1 MAYLHENKEEFANAV
16 NLASEY
22 FRVLPI
28 IVEKDYYVTMILR
41 ELSKRLG
48 FVVFKGGTSLSKC
61 HKAIKRFSEDID
73 ITIDSKLSQGQMKKL
88 KEVIKEISSILGLSI
103 PNIDETRSRRS
114 YNQYILE
121 YQSVLCNSDDAVRP
135 VVLMETSF
143 AEVSFPTVVMPV
155 HSYIGDMMIEEA
167 PKELKNFCLEPF
179 EMKVQGLDRTLVD
192 KVFAICDYYM
202 QDRVKKHS
210 RHIYDIYKL
219 IDLVPQTK
227 EFKTLVKEVR
237 SVRAMTNICP
247 SAQSEVN
254 VPDMLN
260 FLIRNEI
267 YKDDYENVTSR
278 ILEEKVSYE
287 VAIEAVRK
295 IAMSGMFERQSSEE
309 ENNTR
314 YLEKKLADYKAG
326 KLKVEEHELIEE

>member
-1 MAYLHENKEEFANAV
+1 MAYLHKDKEEFINAV

-22 FRVLPI
+22 FHILPV

-41 ELSKRLG
+41 ELSERQG

-73 ITIDSKLSQGQMKKL
+73 ITIDSRLSQGQMKKL
-88 KEVIKEISSILGLSI
+88 KEVIKNIAAELGLAI
-103 PNIDETRSRRS
+103 PNIEETRSRRS
-114 YNQYILE
+114 YNRYILE
-121 YQSVLCNSDDAVRP
+121 YQSSLSEPDDAVQSA
-135 VVLMETSF
+135 VLMETSF
-143 AEVSFPTVVMPV
+143 AEVSFPTVILQV
-155 HSYIGDMMIEEA
+155 HSYIGDMMTKEA
-167 PKELKNFCLEPF
+167 PDELENFHLEPF

-219 IDLVPQTK
+219 LQIVPLTE
-227 EFKTLVKEVR
+227 EFRALIQEVR

-247 SAQSEVN
+247 SAQPEVN

-260 FLIRNEI
+260 FLIENEI
-267 YKDDYENVTSR
+267 YKDDYEKITAR
-278 ILEEKVSYE
+278 ILEEDVNYE
-287 VAIEAVRK
+287 TAIEAVKK
-295 IAMSGMFERQSSEE
+295 IAASGMFE
-309 ENNTR
+309 
-314 YLEKKLADYKAG
+314 
-326 KLKVEEHELIEE
+326 

>member
-1 MAYLHENKEEFANAV
+1 MEYLHKHKEEFINAV

-22 FRVLPI
+22 FHILPV

-41 ELSKRLG
+41 ELTERQG

-73 ITIDSKLSQGQMKKL
+73 ITIDSRLSQGQMKKL
-88 KEVIKEISSILGLSI
+88 KEVIKNIATELDLAI
-103 PNIDETRSRRS
+103 PNIGETRSRRS
-114 YNQYILE
+114 YNRYILE
-121 YQSVLCNSDDAVRP
+121 YQSVLSDPDDAVQNA
-135 VVLMETSF
+135 VLMETSF
-143 AEVSFPTVVMPV
+143 AEVSFPTVILPV

-167 PKELKNFCLEPF
+167 PEEIKNFRLDPF

-219 IDLVPQTK
+219 LPIVPQNE
-227 EFKTLVKEVR
+227 EFKNLIKDVR

-247 SAQSEVN
+247 SAQPEVN
-254 VPDMLN
+254 VSELLT
-260 FLIRNEI
+260 FLIENEV
-267 YKDDYENVTSR
+267 YRDDYEKITAR
-278 ILEEKVSYE
+278 ILEEDVNYETAINAVKEIAVS
-287 VAIEAVRK
+287 
-295 IAMSGMFERQSSEE
+295 GLF
-309 ENNTR
+309 
-314 YLEKKLADYKAG
+314 
-326 KLKVEEHELIEE
+326 